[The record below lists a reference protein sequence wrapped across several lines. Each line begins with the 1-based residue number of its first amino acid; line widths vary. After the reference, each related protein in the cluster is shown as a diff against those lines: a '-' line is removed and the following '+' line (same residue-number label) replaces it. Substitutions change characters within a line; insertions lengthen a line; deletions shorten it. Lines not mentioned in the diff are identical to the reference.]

1 MSLFQRLLP
10 FFFSGRCPRR
20 RSWRSRTGNSFRGNS
35 GGGAGK
41 DSAGNGGVGG
51 CRLYVLN
58 DGPPVNDLDVKMRG
72 NGGGGGGSAVGGD
85 RFCANKVGLS
95 LSAKGLGTP
104 VSPSI
109 M

>member
-1 MSLFQRLLP
+1 
-10 FFFSGRCPRR
+10 
-20 RSWRSRTGNSFRGNS
+20 
-35 GGGAGK
+35 
-41 DSAGNGGVGG
+41 
-51 CRLYVLN
+51 
-58 DGPPVNDLDVKMRG
+58 MRG